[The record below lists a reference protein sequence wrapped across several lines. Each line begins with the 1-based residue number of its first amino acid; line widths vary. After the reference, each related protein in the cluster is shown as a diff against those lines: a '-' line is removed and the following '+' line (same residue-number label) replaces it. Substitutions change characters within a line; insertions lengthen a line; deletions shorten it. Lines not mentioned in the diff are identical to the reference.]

1 MLLGIICV
9 ILCIILLIKVVS
21 RKMGW
26 SVLDKVLHMIHKPL
40 GVIILVMAIIHAIIT
55 FKVWDTRS
63 VLVYG
68 SGIAA
73 TVMIFL
79 MAVSF
84 FLKQKNKKIWFK
96 THRVGAAVILAL
108 ILFHISSYYIDFFA
122 YKTNI
127 SQISLSG
134 IDITTIKDGNYVGEY
149 DAGYIFAKVKVK
161 VEDGRI
167 EDIQIMEHRNE
178 RGTPAEA
185 ITENIIDE
193 QKTNVDAISGATNSS
208 RVIEKAVE
216 NALIGK

>member
-1 MLLGIICV
+1 
-9 ILCIILLIKVVS
+9 
-21 RKMGW
+21 
-26 SVLDKVLHMIHKPL
+26 
-40 GVIILVMAIIHAIIT
+40 
-55 FKVWDTRS
+55 
-63 VLVYG
+63 
-68 SGIAA
+68 
-73 TVMIFL
+73 

-84 FLKQKNKKIWFK
+84 LLKHKNKKIWLR
-96 THRVGAAVILAL
+96 THRVGAVVILVL
-108 ILFHISSYYIDFFA
+108 ILFHISSYYVDFFS

-134 IDITTIKDGNYVGEY
+134 IDITCIKDGNYVGEY

-167 EDIQIMEHRNE
+167 EDIKIMEHRNE

-208 RVIEKAVE
+208 RVVEKAVE
-216 NALIGK
+216 NALNGK